1 MFMSD
6 TKFNLLYGAIAEE
19 FVKELTRN
27 LVEYNRSVG
36 PPEKWEELVIS
47 VEGDDAAALGG
58 LTGYTHWQWLFV
70 QHLWVNA
77 TTRQKGIGA
86 QLLAKAEQTAKG
98 RGCIGSWLD
107 TFSFQARDFYL
118 RQGYEE
124 FGSLVDFPPGHSR
137 HYMWKRL
144 R

>member
-1 MFMSD
+1 MSD

-70 QHLWVNA
+70 QHLWVKA

-86 QLLAKAEQTAKG
+86 QLLAKAEQPP
-98 RGCIGSWLD
+98 RGEDASAPGWTHSVFKPAIFISGKD
-107 TFSFQARDFYL
+107 TKNSD
-118 RQGYEE
+118 
-124 FGSLVDFPPGHSR
+124 P
-137 HYMWKRL
+137 
-144 R
+144 